1 MQFTPRLVD
10 NRTPDPNWNGNMALN
25 SLQDAPVLS
34 LVGETVATV
43 SEVEFPICTRII
55 ILSCIYCIDTV
66 CTEL

>member
-10 NRTPDPNWNGNMALN
+10 NRTPDSTWNGNMALN

-43 SEVEFPICTRII
+43 SVVEFPVCTRVII
-55 ILSCIYCIDTV
+55 FCAVFIV
-66 CTEL
+66 